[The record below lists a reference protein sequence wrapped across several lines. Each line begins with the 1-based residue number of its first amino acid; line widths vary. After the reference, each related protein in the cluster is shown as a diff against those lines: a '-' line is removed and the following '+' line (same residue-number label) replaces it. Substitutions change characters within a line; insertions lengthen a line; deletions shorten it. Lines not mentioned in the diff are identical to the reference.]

1 MNKKIFVGI
10 VIACLI
16 ICVVPLVSQAVSQ
29 KTQKTITVV
38 DAMGN
43 KVELPYP
50 VERIACFTP
59 QASEIIVALGEE
71 DKIVGIDSFT
81 KWCPEFY
88 PTLKDKPLIGMVP
101 VSPNYEKIID
111 LKPDVVLAYTDPLFN
126 YPNLEETMSSA
137 GIKVV
142 RLDLYKPE
150 TFSREVN
157 ILGKMLGEEKE
168 AKEYIDFAEAYAK
181 KIEEKVKDIPPEER
195 VRVYY
200 EWFMPYIAYGK
211 NTGPY
216 QLIEMAGGVD
226 IVGSEGG
233 QALRMPGYSPEQ
245 APGAPSYP
253 MMSPEWM
260 VGQDPQVIIKDYL
273 PIAGMMPAGK
283 KVNGYTSKP
292 DTSGMR
298 GARDKIMNRP
308 GFKGIDAVK
317 NGKVY
322 VTPFGDFML
331 SPRWPV
337 ALGYM
342 AKWSYPD
349 RFEDLDPQAFHAE
362 WLKKWYGLEYKGVY
376 VYP

>member
-150 TFSREVN
+150 TFSREVD
-157 ILGKMLGEEKE
+157 ILGKMLGKEKE
-168 AKEYIDFAEAYAK
+168 AKEYIDFAEAYTK

-195 VRVYY
+195 VRVY
-200 EWFMPYIAYGK
+200 MSGSCPTSPMVRTQG
-211 NTGPY
+211 
-216 QLIEMAGGVD
+216 LI
-226 IVGSEGG
+226 S
-233 QALRMPGYSPEQ
+233 
-245 APGAPSYP
+245 
-253 MMSPEWM
+253 
-260 VGQDPQVIIKDYL
+260 
-273 PIAGMMPAGK
+273 
-283 KVNGYTSKP
+283 
-292 DTSGMR
+292 
-298 GARDKIMNRP
+298 
-308 GFKGIDAVK
+308 
-317 NGKVY
+317 
-322 VTPFGDFML
+322 
-331 SPRWPV
+331 
-337 ALGYM
+337 
-342 AKWSYPD
+342 
-349 RFEDLDPQAFHAE
+349 
-362 WLKKWYGLEYKGVY
+362 
-376 VYP
+376 